1 MYSAE
6 HSFRSSDYSALPS
19 VPSTI
24 PSTRYMYLTIPAF
37 PFAVVTNHTSC
48 TQVHIPYRYSFTI
61 ITNRYQSLLELSGTH
76 HSFISPLTL
85 PVPATI
91 IAVPS
96 QTPSPSPS
104 PPPSIRAIADAHAW
118 FTRPPVQVSYSH
130 DAEQDSEWL
139 PLTASP
145 LPTDCSLANPRRDA
159 IIRTRWPQASGLAPL
174 SAPRPGTP
182 EGSAQGKIRESEEED
197 WS

>member
-37 PFAVVTNHTSC
+37 PFAVFTNHTSC
-48 TQVHIPYRYSFTI
+48 T
-61 ITNRYQSLLELSGTH
+61 QSLLELSGTH
-76 HSFISPLTL
+76 HSFISPLAL
-85 PVPATI
+85 PVPAII

-96 QTPSPSPS
+96 QTPSPS

-118 FTRPPVQVSYSH
+118 FTRPPVQVLYSH
-130 DAEQDSEWL
+130 DAEQDPEWL

-174 SAPRPGTP
+174 STPRPGTP
-182 EGSAQGKIRESEEED
+182 EGSAQGKIRENEEED